1 MLTFNI
7 LEFFMLSFLF
17 LQVPAGEAEW
27 IKTVVNF
34 GSFALVAWLV
44 YYVFKTLLPKITA
57 DFTAQLEAQRK
68 SFGTTLD
75 KVNERHHTLMKEQ
88 RDEFRAELAQ
98 QRADFKAEVQRERDL
113 FNQILSAVRKDF
125 DRR

>member
-1 MLTFNI
+1 MFSFFLLQALT
-7 LEFFMLSFLF
+7 
-17 LQVPAGEAEW
+17 GEAEW
-27 IKTVVNF
+27 LKLIVNLGAF
-34 GSFALVAWLV
+34 GLVSWLV
-44 YYVFKTLLPKITA
+44 YYVFKTMLPKITA

-75 KVNERHHTLMKEQ
+75 KVNERHHTLMREQ
-88 RDEFRAELAQ
+88 RNEFRAELAQ